1 MTLWGQTL
9 LKPRRKRPSSIWTQ
23 HLNPKEQESF
33 EETLYNSRFILSRL
47 RDILKEDMQ
56 VLNRA
61 EITTTDFDN
70 PNWTY
75 RQAAR
80 LGEKARLSKVL
91 QLLEF
96 LD

>member
-1 MTLWGQTL
+1 MHKL
-9 LKPRRKRPSSIWTQ
+9 RNKRPSSIWTQ
-23 HLNPKEQESF
+23 HLQPKEQASF

-47 RDILKEDMQ
+47 KTILKEDMEA
-56 VLNRA
+56 LNRA
-61 EITTTDFDN
+61 EVSTTDFDN

-75 RQAAR
+75 KQASR

-91 QLLEF
+91 HLLEF